1 MLKSYLKIKVRLESW
16 NSSFKCKK
24 IPVFTMA
31 RKFAIRLAMKHQF
44 NFWDR
49 NVNININILSIP
61 NVACCFV
68 PNLIIILSHY
78 YLLRSVFLNNMYI
91 EAMIS
96 KEHRAQNY
104 LPGSCLLACTI
115 SSFQQSHVYVP
126 CWNFDV
132 QSSLEFSR
140 YIACLRSTST
150 PFLLCQNKRLSS
162 YRFWHSLELIRY
174 ML

>member
-68 PNLIIILSHY
+68 PNLIIILSQFTIY
-78 YLLRSVFLNNMYI
+78 WGLFSWIICILKQWFLKNTGHKIIFQGVASWPAPSHLFSSRMFMFPVGI
-91 EAMIS
+91 LMF
-96 KEHRAQNY
+96 KV
-104 LPGSCLLACTI
+104 LW
-115 SSFQQSHVYVP
+115 SFQDILPACDQHQHHFCYVRI
-126 CWNFDV
+126 
-132 QSSLEFSR
+132 S
-140 YIACLRSTST
+140 A
-150 PFLLCQNKRLSS
+150 
-162 YRFWHSLELIRY
+162 
-174 ML
+174 